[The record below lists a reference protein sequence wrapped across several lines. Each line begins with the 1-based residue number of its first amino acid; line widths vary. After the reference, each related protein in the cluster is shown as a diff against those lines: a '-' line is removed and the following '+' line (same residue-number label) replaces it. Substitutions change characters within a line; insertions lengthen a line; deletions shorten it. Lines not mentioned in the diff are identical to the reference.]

1 MKEPR
6 NAPHFY
12 VQKKKKK
19 KKQNKKI
26 YMCKTVDRKPEWPTK
41 KERQKKECERKPKR
55 AIKKLVELRD
65 DLILPRGGT

>member
-1 MKEPR
+1 
-6 NAPHFY
+6 
-12 VQKKKKK
+12 
-19 KKQNKKI
+19 
-26 YMCKTVDRKPEWPTK
+26 MCKTVDRKPEWPTK

>member
-1 MKEPR
+1 MHLIFMSKR
-6 NAPHFY
+6 
-12 VQKKKKK
+12 KK
-19 KKQNKKI
+19 KKQNKKKNI
-26 YMCKTVDRKPEWPTK
+26 YIYIYVCKTVDRKPGWPTK